1 LTPAEL
7 SQTKSKAGLY
17 NPLLEEK
24 ANGDLS
30 EPSSRF
36 PISKPLQILH
46 LLVRNGS
53 KKTVYSVSIGQ
64 ADLARELGITR
75 QGLSLHLRKLREAG
89 LVRVGRGFVDVTEEG
104 SRAVGYRRDPVIV
117 TAKILPQKRSEAIQ
131 KIDQLPT
138 MENFRVTGD
147 ADVVL
152 IVEQD
157 KLDHVLEMLSCID
170 GVVETKSLV
179 SISSR

>member
-1 LTPAEL
+1 MTHTEL
-7 SQTKSKAGLY
+7 SQTKSKPGVY
-17 NPLLEEK
+17 NPLLEKE
-24 ANGDLS
+24 AHGELP
-30 EPSSRF
+30 EPPSKF

-46 LLVRNGS
+46 LLLRNGN

-75 QGLSLHLRKLREAG
+75 QALSLHFKRLRELG

-104 SRAVGYRRDPVIV
+104 LRAAGHRRDPVIV
-117 TAKILPQKRSEAIQ
+117 TVKILPQNRSEAIRR
-131 KIDQLPT
+131 IDQLPAA
-138 MENFRVTGD
+138 EIFRVTGD

-157 KLDHVLEMLSCID
+157 RLDHILETLCGVE